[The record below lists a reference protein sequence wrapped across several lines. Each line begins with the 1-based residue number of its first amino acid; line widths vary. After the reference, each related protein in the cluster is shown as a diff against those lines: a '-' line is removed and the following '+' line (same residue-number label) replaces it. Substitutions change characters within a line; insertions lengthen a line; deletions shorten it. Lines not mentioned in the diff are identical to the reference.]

1 MGPGSMSLCPT
12 ESPVK
17 DHSRGAAHQS
27 AGRQSGHVAFMD
39 PYPEFRCLMPP
50 TSEFLWSQKGRA
62 LTPPFRGKRKLMLCD
77 LSLITRGTC
86 RAKKPSRSR
95 SPKCKM
101 KTVLVMLL
109 AGLRVLM

>member
-17 DHSRGAAHQS
+17 DHSQGAAHQS

-77 LSLITRGTC
+77 LSLITRGIC